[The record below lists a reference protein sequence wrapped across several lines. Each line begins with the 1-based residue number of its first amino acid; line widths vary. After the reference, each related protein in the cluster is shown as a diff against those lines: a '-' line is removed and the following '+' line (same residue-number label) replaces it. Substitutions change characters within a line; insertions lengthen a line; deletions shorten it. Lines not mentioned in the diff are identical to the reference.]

1 MPGNALLRRLGIE
14 RPTVVERATEAA
26 DSGFWLA
33 LRVAPDVT
41 SHRLREFLDH
51 WADADLASITD
62 VVVPV
67 GSAGAEASMDD
78 RFAWF
83 TELQALADDPGPF
96 PVIPAAAKGAE
107 ALCRGMHRSVVALD
121 EMTAEGFIDP
131 CFSLRAEREKSF
143 VRCAKALLAGAADQR
158 VDRVVLWTR
167 SQRVLASCRSAAR
180 GAGPSLAGRY
190 EFCLPESER
199 AVGERLLIE
208 GETVRVWFPIDRI
221 AIDRAVAR

>member
-1 MPGNALLRRLGIE
+1 MPGNPLLRRLGIE
-14 RPTVVERATEAA
+14 RPSVVERATDAA
-26 DSGFWLA
+26 DAGFWLA

-41 SHRLREFLDH
+41 TYRLRDFLDR
-51 WADADLASITD
+51 WAGAELASITD
-62 VVVPV
+62 VVVPF
-67 GSAGAEASMDD
+67 GSVGAEATGDD

-83 TELQALADDPGPF
+83 TELQALSDDPALS

-107 ALCRGMHRSVVALD
+107 ALCRGVHRPVVALD
-121 EMTAEGFIDP
+121 EMTAEGFTDP

-143 VRCAKALLAGAADQR
+143 VRCAKSLLAGVVDQR
-158 VDRVVLWTR
+158 LDRVVLWTR
-167 SQRVLASCRSAAR
+167 SQRVLGSCRTAAR
-180 GAGPSLAGRY
+180 GAGPSLSGRY

-208 GETVRVWFPIDRI
+208 GETVRVWFSVDRI

>member
-14 RPTVVERATEAA
+14 RPSIVERATEAA
-26 DSGFWLA
+26 DAGFWLA

-41 SHRLREFLDH
+41 NHQLRVFLDR
-51 WADADLASITD
+51 WASAELASITD
-62 VVVPV
+62 VVVPF
-67 GSAGAEASMDD
+67 GSLGAVATEDD

-83 TELQALADDPGPF
+83 TELQALADDPAPS

-107 ALCRGMHRSVVALD
+107 ALCRGVLRSVVALD
-121 EMTAEGFIDP
+121 EMTAEGFTDR

-143 VRCAKALLAGAADQR
+143 VRCAKSLLAGAVEQR
-158 VDRVVLWTR
+158 LDRVVLWTR
-167 SQRVLASCRSAAR
+167 SQRVLDSCRAAAR
-180 GAGPSLAGRY
+180 GVGLSLSGRY

-199 AVGERLLIE
+199 VLGERLLME
-208 GETVRVWFPIDRI
+208 GETVRVWFSVDRI